1 MTKVK
6 LYGALRERF
15 GKEYDFDIITPREA
29 LCALR
34 GNFPDFTA
42 YLIQNNEPGYYVFV
56 DGHSLS
62 PEQMVLPAGS
72 KTIHIVPVIKGAKK
86 SPFWTIVIGIALVA
100 VGGPLGLLGTG
111 YLATAAVGMGVSLA
125 LQGISTLL
133 AGSPSGGPEE
143 RPENKPSTFFSGA
156 INTIQQGGSIPVV
169 YGEVLAGSAV
179 ISAGVE
185 TFRRGGETG
194 DSENCIQQGI
204 LQKICLAIDAA

>member
-6 LYGALRERF
+6 LYGELRERF

-34 GNFPDFTA
+34 GNFPDFTN
-42 YLIQNNEPGYYVFV
+42 YLIKNNEPGYYVFV

-86 SPFWTIVIGIALVA
+86 SVFWTIIIGIALIA

-111 YLATAAVGMGVSLA
+111 ALATAAVGIGVSLA
-125 LQGISTLL
+125 LQGLSTLL
-133 AGSPSGGPEE
+133 VGTPSGGPEE
-143 RPENKPSTFFSGA
+143 RPETKPSTFFSGP
-156 INTIQQGGSIPVV
+156 INTLTQGGSVPIV
-169 YGEVLAGSAV
+169 YGEIIAGSAV
-179 ISAGVE
+179 ISAGIE
-185 TFRRGGETG
+185 TFRRG
-194 DSENCIQQGI
+194 DDAENCVIIGSNKGCIQFPTGP
-204 LQKICLAIDAA
+204 

>member
-15 GKEYDFDIITPREA
+15 GKEYDFDIVTPREA

-34 GNFPDFTA
+34 GNFPDFTQ
-42 YLIQNNEPGYYVFV
+42 YLIKNNEPGYYVFV

-62 PEQMVLPAGS
+62 PEKMVLPAGS
-72 KTIHIVPVIKGAKK
+72 KTIHIVPVIKGARK

-125 LQGISTLL
+125 LQGISSLL
-133 AGSPSGGPEE
+133 AGNPGGRPDE
-143 RPENKPSTFFSGA
+143 RPEQKLSTFFSGP
-156 INTIQQGGSIPVV
+156 INTIQQGGSVPLV
-169 YGEVLAGSAV
+169 YGEVIAGSAV
-179 ISAGVE
+179 ISAGIE
-185 TFRRGGETG
+185 TFRRGGTTG
-194 DSENCIQQGI
+194 DSENCVEDTLGV
-204 LQKICLAIDAA
+204 KVCLPSI